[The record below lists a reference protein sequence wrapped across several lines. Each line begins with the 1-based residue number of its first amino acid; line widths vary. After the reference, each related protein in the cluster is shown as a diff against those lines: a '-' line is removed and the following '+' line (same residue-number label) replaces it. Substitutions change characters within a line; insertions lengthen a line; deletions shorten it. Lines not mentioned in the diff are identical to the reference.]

1 MKYVITTILLI
12 FAIQQ
17 PLLAQKTGGEKYGTT
32 LNLGVG
38 IGYYSYVGQSIPAI
52 HADLEFDVARNFT
65 LAPFITV
72 LTYQNNYYWGNSNN
86 PYRYYSYRRT
96 IVPVGLKGSYYF
108 DQFLGAGSKWDFY
121 LAGSLGFAFRTTRW
135 ENGYYGETTVNK
147 GTSGIYFDGHIGAE
161 YHFNGKVG
169 LLLDLSSGIST
180 LCLAVHF

>member
-1 MKYVITTILLI
+1 MKHIITSILLLLL
-12 FAIQQ
+12 IQTTAQ
-17 PLLAQKTGGEKYGTT
+17 AQKTGGEKYGTT

-38 IGYYSYVGQSIPAI
+38 IGYYGYVGRSIPVL

-72 LTYQNNYYWGNSNN
+72 LSYQNNYYWGNQNN

-108 DQFLGAGSKWDFY
+108 DQLLGAGSKWDFY
-121 LAGSLGFAFRTTRW
+121 LGASLGFAFRTTSW
-135 ENGYYGETTVNK
+135 EDGYGGETNVVR
-147 GTSGIYFDGHIGAE
+147 GTSGIYLDGHIGAE
-161 YHFNGKVG
+161 YHFTPKIG